1 MKNILLV
8 SHDFSVTGAPNS
20 LLRQAKYLKKA
31 GFNVDIWALGGGD
44 LYDRYIEEG
53 LHPIVLENTRRAIYR
68 QYKKRNYKYD
78 LIICNTT
85 VTYKA
90 VDVLQRY
97 GVPVIWFIRETKLVE
112 DGIRADAD
120 FANVFKN
127 FYNIYTVSDYAAKV
141 SKKYNKNV
149 RIINNAVEDNFVK
162 YSPIHKSITF
172 GYIGSISYIKGVE
185 ILIKAFNDVY
195 KKNPNIKLLIAGHYW
210 NEYGL
215 RLFAQKHKAIKW
227 LGEIQCEAKQRFF
240 NSIDCLCV
248 PSFDEPSGLTVI
260 EGAMY
265 GKPMIVSENIG
276 ASYIIKNKESG
287 FVVKTNNVKA
297 LAGAMQKICVSDIK
311 NMQKNARSLYLKYGT
326 TDREEQ
332 EVLKMV
338 EDNLGNKPVV
348 KNKMKLEST
357 GLPNWFVRFVCCLI
371 PIRSYRH
378 KFRDKVMKLN

>member
-1 MKNILLV
+1 MFNI
-8 SHDFSVTGAPNS
+8 
-20 LLRQAKYLKKA
+20 
-31 GFNVDIWALGGGD
+31 
-44 LYDRYIEEG
+44 
-53 LHPIVLENTRRAIYR
+53 
-68 QYKKRNYKYD
+68 
-78 LIICNTT
+78 
-85 VTYKA
+85 
-90 VDVLQRY
+90 
-97 GVPVIWFIRETKLVE
+97 
-112 DGIRADAD
+112 
-120 FANVFKN
+120 
-127 FYNIYTVSDYAAKV
+127 
-141 SKKYNKNV
+141 
-149 RIINNAVEDNFVK
+149 
-162 YSPIHKSITF
+162 
-172 GYIGSISYIKGVE
+172 
-185 ILIKAFNDVY
+185 
-195 KKNPNIKLLIAGHYW
+195 
-210 NEYGL
+210 
-215 RLFAQKHKAIKW
+215 
-227 LGEIQCEAKQRFF
+227 F